1 MRRQILGALA
11 AATGVLALSAAIPTT
26 AQAQAVRGVTDTEIV
41 IGTYTDLSGVTVAW
55 GVNNANSIRMAFDE
69 VNAKGGIH
77 GRKIKYII
85 EDNQYQV
92 PRSIQAANKL
102 INRDNVFL
110 MIANAGTPMNNA
122 TMPDQLAKNVPN
134 IFPLTSARSMYEP
147 YHRLKFGLASS
158 YYDQMRAA
166 VKYLVEVKGKK
177 ALCAM
182 YQDTDFGRD
191 VMDGVRAQMDAMKLT
206 LVAESAHKPTDAD
219 FSASVAK
226 LKDAKCD
233 VVMLGAIV
241 RDTNQIVSSIRK
253 IGWDVL
259 VMNQVAGY
267 DSAVAEVPGG
277 ATEGM
282 LCMTSALFVSADDPN
297 PAVQAFLKNYK
308 QLYGRDPNFAA
319 QIGYTAATTLIEGL
333 QKAGRTLTL
342 DSFIAGMEQVKDFKD
357 IFGSPPMS
365 FGPNVRQG
373 SNRSYIAVVKGG
385 KWALAETNPVG
396 Y

>member
-1 MRRQILGALA
+1 MRRHILVAAGAFALA
-11 AATGVLALSAAIPTT
+11 AALPIT
-26 AQAQAVRGVTDTEIV
+26 AQAQAVRGVSDTEII

-55 GVNNANSIRMAFDE
+55 GVNNSNAIRMVFDD

-77 GRKIKYII
+77 GRKIRYIV

-110 MIANAGTPMNNA
+110 MIANGGTPMNNA
-122 TMPDQLAKNVPN
+122 VMPDQLAKGVPN
-134 IFPLTSARSMYEP
+134 IFPLTSARSMHEP
-147 YHRLKFGLASS
+147 FHKMKFALVSS

-166 VKYLVEVKGKK
+166 VKYLVETQGKK
-177 ALCAM
+177 SICAM

-191 VMDGVRAQMDAMKLT
+191 IMDGVRAQLDAMKLKLT
-206 LVAESAHKPTDAD
+206 AEAAHKPTDAD

-226 LKDAKCD
+226 LKDAGCD
-233 VVMLGAIV
+233 AILLGTIV
-241 RDTNQIVSSIRK
+241 RDTNQIMTSIRK
-253 IGWDVL
+253 IGWDVT
-259 VMNQVAGY
+259 VMSQVAAY

-282 LCMTSALFVSADDPN
+282 LCMTSVVFASADDPR
-297 PAVQAFLKNYK
+297 PAVQAFVKNYK

-319 QIGYTAATTLIEGL
+319 QIGYTAATTMIQGL
-333 QKAGRTLTL
+333 QNAGRNLTV
-342 DSFIAGMEQVKDFKD
+342 DSFVAGMEQIKGLQD
-357 IFGSPPMS
+357 IFGSPPMT
-365 FGPNVRQG
+365 FGPNQRLG
-373 SNRSYIAVVKGG
+373 SNQSYIAVVKGG
-385 KWALAETNPVG
+385 KWALAVPNPVG

>member
-1 MRRQILGALA
+1 MRRLILA
-11 AATGVLALSAAIPTT
+11 AVGAVAFSTGLPMA
-26 AQAQAVRGVTDTEIV
+26 AQAQAVRGVSDSEII
-41 IGTYTDLSGVTVAW
+41 IGTYTDLSGVTVSW
-55 GVNNANSIRMAFDE
+55 GVNNSNAIRMVFDD

-110 MIANAGTPMNNA
+110 MIANGGTPMNNA
-122 TMPDQLAKNVPN
+122 VMPDQLAKGVPN
-134 IFPLTSARSMYEP
+134 MFPLTSARSMYEP
-147 YHRLKFGLASS
+147 YHKLKFGLVSS

-166 VKYLVEVKGKK
+166 VKYLVEKQGKK
-177 ALCAM
+177 AICAM

-191 VMDGVRAQMDAMKLT
+191 IMDGARAQLEAMKLP
-206 LVAESAHKPTDAD
+206 LVAEAAHKPTDAD

-226 LKDAKCD
+226 LRDAKCD
-233 VVMLGAIV
+233 AILLGTIV
-241 RDTNQIVSSIRK
+241 RDTNQIMTSIRK
-253 IGWDVL
+253 IGWDVT
-259 VMNQVAGY
+259 VMNQVAAY

-282 LCMTSALFVSADDPN
+282 LCMTSVVFVSQDDPR
-297 PAVQAFLKNYK
+297 PAVQAFLKTYK

-319 QIGYTAATTLIEGL
+319 QIGYTAATTLVEGL
-333 QKAGRTLTL
+333 TKAGRNLTL
-342 DSFIAGMEQVKDFKD
+342 DSFIAGMEQVQNYQD
-357 IFGSPPMS
+357 IFGSPKMT
-365 FGPNVRQG
+365 FGPNIRLG
-373 SNRSYIAVVKGG
+373 SSMSYIAVVKGG
-385 KWALAETNPVG
+385 KWALAEANPVG

>member
-1 MRRQILGALA
+1 MRRLILA
-11 AATGVLALSAAIPTT
+11 AAGAVALFAGLPLA
-26 AQAQAVRGVTDTEIV
+26 AQAQAVRGVSDTEII
-41 IGTYTDLSGVTVAW
+41 IGTYTDLSGVTVSW
-55 GVNNANSIRMAFDE
+55 GVNNTNAIRMVFDE

-110 MIANAGTPMNNA
+110 MIANGGTPMNNA
-122 TMPDQLAKNVPN
+122 VMPDQLAKGVPN
-134 IFPLTSARSMYEP
+134 MFPLTSARSMYEP
-147 YHRLKFGLASS
+147 YHKLKFGLVSS

-166 VKYLVEVKGKK
+166 VKYLVEKQGKK
-177 ALCAM
+177 AICAM

-191 VMDGVRAQMDAMKLT
+191 IMDGARAQLEAMKLP
-206 LVAESAHKPTDAD
+206 LVAEAAHKPTDAD

-226 LKDAKCD
+226 LRDAKCD
-233 VVMLGAIV
+233 AILLGTIV
-241 RDTNQIVSSIRK
+241 RDTNQIMTSIRK
-253 IGWDVL
+253 IGWDVM
-259 VMNQVAGY
+259 VMNQVAAY

-282 LCMTSALFVSADDPN
+282 LCMTSVVFVSQDDAR
-297 PAVQAFLKNYK
+297 PAVQAFLKTYK

-333 QKAGRTLTL
+333 TKAGRNLTL
-342 DSFIAGMEQVKDFKD
+342 DSFIAGMEQVKNYQD
-357 IFGSPPMS
+357 IFGSPAMT
-365 FGPNVRQG
+365 FGPNVRLG
-373 SNRSYIAVVKGG
+373 SSLSYIAVVKGG

>member
-1 MRRQILGALA
+1 MRRLILA
-11 AATGVLALSAAIPTT
+11 AAGAVALFAGLPMA
-26 AQAQAVRGVTDTEIV
+26 AQAQAVRGVSDTEII
-41 IGTYTDLSGVTVAW
+41 IGTYTDLSGVTVSW
-55 GVNNANSIRMAFDE
+55 GVNNTNAIRMVFDE

-110 MIANAGTPMNNA
+110 MIANGGTPMNNA
-122 TMPDQLAKNVPN
+122 VMPDQLAKGVPN
-134 IFPLTSARSMYEP
+134 MFPLTSARSMYEP
-147 YHRLKFGLASS
+147 YHKLKFGLVSS

-166 VKYLVEVKGKK
+166 VKYLVEKQGKK
-177 ALCAM
+177 AICAM

-191 VMDGVRAQMDAMKLT
+191 IMDGARAQLEAMKLP
-206 LVAESAHKPTDAD
+206 LVAEAAHKPTDAD

-226 LKDAKCD
+226 LRDAKCD
-233 VVMLGAIV
+233 AILLGTIV
-241 RDTNQIVSSIRK
+241 RDTNQIMTSIRK
-253 IGWDVL
+253 IGWDVM
-259 VMNQVAGY
+259 VMNQVAAY

-282 LCMTSALFVSADDPN
+282 LCMTSVVFVSQDDAR
-297 PAVQAFLKNYK
+297 PAVQAFLKTYK

-333 QKAGRTLTL
+333 TKAGRNLTL
-342 DSFIAGMEQVKDFKD
+342 DSFIAGMEQVKNYQD
-357 IFGSPPMS
+357 IFGSPAMT
-365 FGPNVRQG
+365 FGPNVRLG
-373 SNRSYIAVVKGG
+373 SSLSYIAVVKGG